1 MINCYIFLKEK
12 LTKVEILSVFVSLFG
27 VMFIVCP
34 DVFLGEEYK
43 VKKFIKAGSDKERS
57 AFDFYIGVGLSLTA
71 AFVGSFIYVFCRK
84 IREDV
89 HPAMH
94 QYYNAIMVGV
104 GGTWILFA

>member
-1 MINCYIFLKEK
+1 MSIAVIVVKTQPIFVMINCYLFLNEK
-12 LTKVEILSVFVSLFG
+12 LSKVEILSVVCSLFG

-43 VKKFIKAGSDKERS
+43 VKKFHKEGAPERS
-57 AFDFYIGVGLSLTA
+57 TGDFYFGISLALTA

-84 IREDV
+84 IRDDV

-94 QYYNAIMVGV
+94 
-104 GGTWILFA
+104 